1 MYRWE
6 RAFRCFT
13 ALKLLGRETAFVA
26 VTGQDHHIVDYA
38 FGFFAAEIGKV
49 GFRLGHGITLLFQK
63 IKSQTISMEADHLA
77 VETYLIL
84 AVQSNFH
91 GKNSILLFSI
101 KIAIA
106 FLHHSLYIL
115 QSISMMA
122 ANPKAA

>member
-1 MYRWE
+1 M
-6 RAFRCFT
+6 
-13 ALKLLGRETAFVA
+13 
-26 VTGQDHHIVDYA
+26 
-38 FGFFAAEIGKV
+38 
-49 GFRLGHGITLLFQK
+49 
-63 IKSQTISMEADHLA
+63 A